1 MDGREAVPVE
11 LIKKFPP
18 SLLRKRRRTGRY
30 KYCLREL
37 NGARAKVD
45 DTDPV
50 SVPAMRR
57 RINGRRRILKSSSM
71 MEDQPDRPARKM
83 VVVELD
89 GSHDVGQ
96 KRLAKQGTI
105 LYFLTK
111 IHGAETND
119 DGSGGGGNQRVGG
132 GMDPKNGSVETTQN
146 GRLGNSVNLKRKKMV
161 GGPKSKTGKGLM
173 KKLGGGGSDSS
184 QPGIKKFLM
193 EIKSFQEMGIPL
205 GIKTPIKPS
214 N

>member
-1 MDGREAVPVE
+1 MVEKPTPEKEDDLDQILDGYFREEDPAPYGEGGGVGWKEENETDPRRGVDGREAVPVE
-11 LIKKFPP
+11 LMKKFPP

-71 MEDQPDRPARKM
+71 MEDQSDRPARKM

-96 KRLAKQGTI
+96 K
-105 LYFLTK
+105 
-111 IHGAETND
+111 
-119 DGSGGGGNQRVGG
+119 
-132 GMDPKNGSVETTQN
+132 
-146 GRLGNSVNLKRKKMV
+146 
-161 GGPKSKTGKGLM
+161 
-173 KKLGGGGSDSS
+173 
-184 QPGIKKFLM
+184 
-193 EIKSFQEMGIPL
+193 
-205 GIKTPIKPS
+205 
-214 N
+214 